1 LLATLLLQR
10 IARLEATTGMLSG
23 CLRGIEKEGLR
34 VNTHGQLSRK
44 PHPAALG
51 SALTHPLITTDY
63 AEALIELITD
73 THQSVDG
80 VLESLDQVHRI
91 AINGMGDELLWN
103 QSMPAALP
111 PEADIDI
118 AWYGTSNTGML
129 KHVYRRGLAVRYGK
143 TMQCIAGLHYN
154 FSFPLEFWDLLD
166 LPGKDRQAR
175 QCAGYIGTIRNF
187 VRYNWL
193 LMYLFG
199 ASPALSTDF
208 LRGAQT
214 DLQPLDSKT
223 VYLPWATSLRMS
235 DLGYQNKA
243 QASLKLCYNDLA
255 TFLQRLYGAVTT
267 PWPAYEQIGTHRDGQ
282 WTQLNCN
289 LLQIENEFYSTIRPK
304 RTTGRGERPITALAE
319 RGVEYVEVRCLDI
332 DPFEPCGIAPDT
344 ARFIDAFLL
353 FCALQDSPAF
363 EDDGYCQESAG
374 NFATVVREGRKPG
387 LTLQQGGIPLTLSEW
402 ASALLDDIQT
412 CASLLTKQT
421 GDARYDEA
429 VHAQRAKVV
438 DPSLVPSARVLN
450 ALKEGHVSFLDFG
463 LSLAE
468 KHTQHFQ
475 QVGLTATE
483 RELAD
488 RLRKESLAEQAR
500 LESDQSVSFEAYVK
514 QFREALKAPDSAP

>member
-1 LLATLLLQR
+1 MATLLQQR
-10 IARLEATTGMLSG
+10 IARLEASTDTLKG

-34 VNTHGQLSRK
+34 VDDHGRLSRK
-44 PHPAALG
+44 PHPVALG
-51 SALTHPLITTDY
+51 SALTHPRITTDY

-73 THQSVDG
+73 THQSVDAL
-80 VLESLDQVHRI
+80 LESLDQVHRI
-91 AINGMGDELLWN
+91 AINGLGDELLWN
-103 QSMPAALP
+103 HSMPATLP
-111 PEADIDI
+111 SEADIDI

-154 FSFPLEFWDLLD
+154 FSFPPGFWDSLD
-166 LPGKDRQAR
+166 LPGDDRQTQ
-175 QCAGYIGTIRNF
+175 QCVGYIATIRNF

-214 DLQPLDSKT
+214 NLQPLDAKT

-243 QASLKLCYNDLA
+243 QSSLKLCYNDLS

-267 PWPAYEQIGTHRDGQ
+267 PWPAYEKIGTHRDGQ

-304 RTTGRGERPITALAE
+304 RTTGRGERPITALAQ

-353 FCALQDSPAF
+353 FCALQNSPAF
-363 EDDGYCQESAG
+363 DDDGYCQESAG
-374 NFATVVREGRKPG
+374 NFSTVVREGRKPG
-387 LTLQQGGIPLTLSEW
+387 LALQQNGIPVTLSEW
-402 ASALLDDIQT
+402 ASALLDDIQS
-412 CASLLTKQT
+412 CATLLTKQT
-421 GDARYDEA
+421 GDSRYDEA
-429 VHAQRAKVV
+429 VHAQRGKVV
-438 DPSLVPSARVLN
+438 DPSLVPSARVLE

-463 LSLAE
+463 LSVSE
-468 KHTQHFQ
+468 KHTQHFR
-475 QVGLTATE
+475 QVGLSAPE

-488 RLRKESLAEQAR
+488 KLRRDSLAEQAQ
-500 LESDQSVSFEAYVK
+500 LEADQSISFEAYVK
-514 QFREALKAPDSAP
+514 QFHEALKAP